1 MDIQNVGYPYNRLL
15 IDYKRN
21 EGLIYAKARISLGNI
36 SEEAS
41 LKSLHNKWFSS
52 CESPE

>member
-15 IDYKRN
+15 IDSKRN
-21 EGLIYAKARISLGNI
+21 EGLIRISLGNT